1 MGESKPYRAES
12 QVYDLVAEARM
23 YDGRDYKAM
32 AEDMSRLLSLIADAM
47 ADVHPTDPIE
57 DLYELLVESHWQ
69 SKDLEDLTTEE
80 ERAEWR
86 RWNS

>member
-12 QVYDLVAEARM
+12 QVYDLIGENRM

-32 AEDMSRLLSLIADAM
+32 AEDMSRLLSLITEAM
-47 ADVHPTDPIE
+47 ARVHTTDPIE

-69 SKDLEDLTTEE
+69 SKELEDLTTEE

>member
-12 QVYDLVAEARM
+12 QVYDLIAEARM
-23 YDGRDYKAM
+23 YDRRDYKAM
-32 AEDMSRLLSLIADAM
+32 AEDMSRLLSLITEAM
-47 ADVHPTDPIE
+47 ARVHTTDPIE
-57 DLYELLVESHWQ
+57 DLYELVVESHWQ
-69 SKDLEDLTTEE
+69 SKELEDLTTEE

>member
-12 QVYDLVAEARM
+12 QVYDLIAEARM
-23 YDGRDYKAM
+23 YDRRDYKAM
-32 AEDMSRLLSLIADAM
+32 AEDMSRLLSLITEAM
-47 ADVHPTDPIE
+47 ARVHTTDPIE

-69 SKDLEDLTTEE
+69 SKELEDLTTEE

>member
-1 MGESKPYRAES
+1 MGESKPSRAES

>member
-12 QVYDLVAEARM
+12 QFYDLIAEARM

-32 AEDMSRLLSLIADAM
+32 AEDMSRLLSLITEAM
-47 ADVHPTDPIE
+47 ARVHTTDPIE

-69 SKDLEDLTTEE
+69 SKELEDLTTEE

>member
-12 QVYDLVAEARM
+12 QVYDLIAEARM

-32 AEDMSRLLSLIADAM
+32 AEDMSGLLSLITEAM
-47 ADVHPTDPIE
+47 AAVHPTDPIE

-69 SKDLEDLTTEE
+69 SKELEDLTTEE

>member
-32 AEDMSRLLSLIADAM
+32 AEDMSRLLSLITEAM
-47 ADVHPTDPIE
+47 AAVHPTDPIE

-69 SKDLEDLTTEE
+69 SKELEDLTTEE

>member
-12 QVYDLVAEARM
+12 QVFDLIAEARM

>member
-1 MGESKPYRAES
+1 
-12 QVYDLVAEARM
+12 
-23 YDGRDYKAM
+23 
-32 AEDMSRLLSLIADAM
+32 MSRLLSLIADAM
-47 ADVHPTDPIE
+47 AGVHPTDPIE

-69 SKDLEDLTTEE
+69 SKELEDLTTEE

>member
-1 MGESKPYRAES
+1 MGEPKPYRAES
-12 QVYDLVAEARM
+12 QVYDLIAEARM

-57 DLYELLVESHWQ
+57 DLYVLLVESHWQ
-69 SKDLEDLTTEE
+69 SKELEDLTTEE

>member
-12 QVYDLVAEARM
+12 QVYDLIAEARM

-32 AEDMSRLLSLIADAM
+32 AEDMSRLLSLITEAM
-47 ADVHPTDPIE
+47 ARVHTTDPIE

-69 SKDLEDLTTEE
+69 SKELEDLTTEE

>member
-86 RWNS
+86 RWNA